1 MSSRTRLTIVL
12 LSLPLMVFAVVG
24 GWLGRHASA
33 RENTFQHL
41 RVFEDVVS
49 LIVNN
54 YFEEPNT
61 EEVLDGAMRGLAE
74 GLDPDCAYLT
84 PEQARQVENGEAT
97 PEGTT
102 GIELTRQFYL
112 RVVAVRDGSPA
123 AKAGLRTGDY
133 VRAIDGKS
141 TRPMSVFEGRQL
153 LAGEIGSSV
162 KLTVL
167 RGSAADPHDIV
178 LTRAKQPA
186 VEVTARMQAPGV
198 GYLRIAAFGPQVAE
212 EVAAGIEQ
220 LKGQGATR
228 LIVDVRHTAEGEPES
243 GIEVARLFVKSGT
256 LGIKEVRNKPK
267 TTYTARDGDG
277 SVTWPLVLLV
287 TNGSSS
293 AAETFAAALVGNKR
307 ATLIGEPTLGRAG
320 LQRLVELPDGS
331 GLWLTYARF
340 LDPAGKAIHGEGLE
354 PQVEVEEP
362 DVEFGQE
369 APTKDPI
376 LEKALEHLS
385 QPKKRAA

>member
-12 LSLPLMVFAVVG
+12 LSMPLMVFAVVG

-54 YFEEPNT
+54 YFEEANT

-84 PEQARQVENGEAT
+84 PEQARQLENGDAA
-97 PEGTT
+97 PDGTT

-112 RVVAVRDGSPA
+112 RVVAVRDRSPA

-153 LAGEIGSSV
+153 LAGAVGSSV

-167 RGSAADPHDIV
+167 RGSAAEPHDV
-178 LTRAKQPA
+178 ALTRAKQPA

-198 GYLRIAAFGPQVAE
+198 GYLRIAAFGPQVAD

-228 LIVDVRHTAEGEPES
+228 LIVDVRHTAEGEPEA
-243 GIEVARLFVKSGT
+243 GIDVARLFVKSGT
-256 LGIKEVRNKPK
+256 LGIKEVRNEPK
-267 TTYTARDGDG
+267 TTYSTREGDG
-277 SVTWPLVLLV
+277 SVTWPVVLLA

-307 ATLIGEPTLGRAG
+307 ATLIGEHTLGRAG
-320 LQRLVELPDGS
+320 LQKLVALPDGS

-340 LDPAGKAIHGEGLE
+340 LDPAGKPIHGEGLE
-354 PQVEVEEP
+354 PQVEVDEP

-369 APTKDPI
+369 APTKDQI
-376 LEKALEHLS
+376 LEKGLEHLS
-385 QPKKRAA
+385 KTEKRAA

>member
-54 YFEEPNT
+54 YFEEPNM
-61 EEVLDGAMRGLAE
+61 EEVLNGAMRGLAE

-84 PEQARQVENGEAT
+84 PAQVHELENGDAMR
-97 PEGTT
+97 EGTT
-102 GIELTRQFYL
+102 GIELTRRFYL
-112 RVVAVRDGSPA
+112 LVVAVRDGSPA

-133 VRAIDGKS
+133 IRAIDGKS
-141 TRPMSVFEGRQL
+141 TRPMTVFEGRRL
-153 LAGEIGSSV
+153 LAGKVGSSV

-167 RGSAADPHDIV
+167 RGSAAEPHDIV
-178 LTRAKQPA
+178 LTRAVPPA
-186 VEVTARMQAPGV
+186 VEVTARMQAPGI
-198 GYLRIAAFGPQVAE
+198 GYLRIAAFGPHVAD
-212 EVAAGIEQ
+212 EVAAGIQQ
-220 LKGQGATR
+220 LEGQGATR
-228 LIVDVRHTAEGEPES
+228 LIVDVRHTAEGEPEA
-243 GIEVARLFVKSGT
+243 GIEAARLFVKRGT
-256 LGIKEVRNKPK
+256 LGIKDVRNKPK
-267 TTYTARDGDG
+267 TTYTAREGDG
-277 SVTWPLVLLV
+277 SVTWPAVLLT
-287 TNGSSS
+287 TNGTSS

-307 ATLIGEPTLGRAG
+307 ATLIGEHTLGRAG

-340 LDPAGKAIHGEGLE
+340 LDPAGKPIHGEGLE
-354 PQVEVEEP
+354 PQIEVEVP
-362 DVEFGQE
+362 DVEFGEE
-369 APTKDPI
+369 APAKDRI
-376 LEKALEHLS
+376 LEKAVEHLS
-385 QPKKRAA
+385 QPAKRAA